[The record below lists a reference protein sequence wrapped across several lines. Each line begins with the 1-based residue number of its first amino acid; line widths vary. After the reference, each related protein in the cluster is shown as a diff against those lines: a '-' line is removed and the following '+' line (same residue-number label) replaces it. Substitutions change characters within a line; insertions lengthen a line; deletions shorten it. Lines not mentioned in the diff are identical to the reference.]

1 MLKKISIVSMIAII
15 ALFAVPVLAAPNFL
29 SSDTGVINITSPV
42 GDDTYI
48 TGSRVIVDRDIDGD
62 LIIIGG
68 EVEINGNIA
77 GDLLVVAT
85 TVLIKGN
92 IGDDLR
98 VGGGE
103 VLIESEIGDDVIVGG
118 GIVTISE
125 TALVKGDLIAGS
137 SDFFF
142 DGMVLGSLKA
152 GFDQGVI
159 NGIIKGDANLKYGG
173 ILSFGDDAVIAGK
186 LVYWA
191 SAPDSNFGTVAG
203 SVEYNKWSDGQG
215 ISYIPILGAF
225 AFLIPPIAFGALV
238 WKYLGMMLLGS
249 ILIWFLPKYMPRVV
263 DLVKKNYWSSFW
275 QGIVFLVVVPILA
288 LIGIIV
294 LIGIPLSII
303 LMLSYIIIV
312 MISGIVASLVIGSY
326 FVKLKKPNKKQ
337 QLAGLAVGTAVYVL
351 LGLVPFVG
359 WLIKFV
365 FMVLALGG
373 VWRDSYTAI
382 KTGRY

>member
-48 TGSRVIVDRDIDGD
+48 TGSQVIVDRDIDGD
-62 LIIIGG
+62 LIVIGG
-68 EVEINGNIA
+68 EVDINGDIA
-77 GDLLVVAT
+77 GDLFVAAG
-85 TVLIKGN
+85 TVLITGN

-103 VLIESEIGDDVIVGG
+103 VLITGEIGDDVIVGG

-125 TALVKGDLIAGS
+125 TALVKGDLIVGS
-137 SDFFF
+137 SDFFL
-142 DGMVLGSLKA
+142 DGMVLGSIKA
-152 GFDQGVI
+152 GFDKGAI

-173 ILSFGDDAVIAGK
+173 VLSFGDNAVITGK

-191 SAPDSNFGTVAG
+191 SAPDASFEAVAG

-215 ISYIPILGAF
+215 ISYIPVLGAF
-225 AFLIPPIAFGALV
+225 AFLVPPIAFGVLA
-238 WKYLGMMLLGS
+238 WKYLGMMLLGG

-288 LIGIIV
+288 FIGITI
-294 LIGIPLSII
+294 LIGIPFSII
-303 LMLSYIIIV
+303 LMLAYILTI

-326 FVKLKKPNKKQ
+326 FVKLKKFSNKQ
-337 QLAGLAVGTAVYVL
+337 QFARLAVGTAVYVL

-359 WLIKFV
+359 WLIKFI
-365 FMVLALGG
+365 FMTLALGG
-373 VWRDSYTAI
+373 IWKNSYAAI
-382 KTGRY
+382 KSGRH